1 MMTFNRFE
9 GGVIKELYIAQ
20 LITGELYQITGPDK
34 EMAMQMAED
43 LLAELYDDNPYE
55 MLAILRDYEA
65 AQWTNPGFVTA
76 LVEAIH
82 EHIWENKL

>member
-1 MMTFNRFE
+1 MTLNRFE
-9 GGVIKELYIAQ
+9 GGAIAELYVAQ
-20 LITGELYQITGPDK
+20 LIQELYRTTGPNK
-34 EMAMQMAED
+34 EMAMQMGDD

-65 AQWTNPGFVTA
+65 AQWTNPGFVDA
-76 LVEAIH
+76 LVEAIK